1 MKQLKIYIRT
11 YIDRLYSLFE
21 LTPRKTVMW
30 IEVPMSCNSVEHK
43 NQVMLSTLNHME
55 QTIKIKNYE

>member
-11 YIDRLYSLFE
+11 FIGKNYSSMF
-21 LTPRKTVMW
+21 TKKNTVMW

-43 NQVMLSTLNHME
+43 HDVMYSALNHME
-55 QTIKIKNYE
+55 QTIKIK

>member
-11 YIDRLYSLFE
+11 FISKYYKLLKF
-21 LTPRKTVMW
+21 TPKKSVMW

-43 NQVMLSTLNHME
+43 NNIMLSTLNHME
-55 QTIKIKNYE
+55 QTIKIK